1 MSDLVFYTHPQSR
14 GRIVRRMLEECAMPY
29 ETRVIQYGAEMKSGA
44 YASINPM
51 GKVPAITHSNKVVT
65 ECPAIIA
72 YLAEAFPAAGL
83 APRPEER
90 ADYYRW
96 MFFAAGPLEAAITNR
111 TLGFQVPEEKKGFIG
126 YGSYELVVS
135 TLVEAVGRTPYIAG
149 DRFTAA
155 DVYVGSHI
163 GFGLAFGTL
172 EPNAAFSSYWERLS
186 SRPAWLRSEEL
197 DNALM
202 PKPA

>member
-1 MSDLVFYTHPQSR
+1 MSDLVFYTNPQSR
-14 GRIVRRMLEECAMPY
+14 GRIVRRMLEECGQPY
-29 ETRVIQYGAEMKSGA
+29 ETRVLQYGPEMKTGA

-51 GKVPAITHSNKVVT
+51 GKVPAITHKGKVVT

-72 YLAEAFPAAGL
+72 YLAEALPEAGL

-111 TLGFQVPEEKKGFIG
+111 TLGFQVPEERKGFIG
-126 YGSYELVVS
+126 YGSYELVVK
-135 TLVEAVGRTPYIAG
+135 TLADAISRYPYIAG

-155 DVYVGSHI
+155 DVYVGSHV

-172 EPNAAFSSYWERLS
+172 EANDAFNSYWERLN
-186 SRPAWLRSEEL
+186 SRPAWLQAEAL

-202 PKPA
+202 PKPS